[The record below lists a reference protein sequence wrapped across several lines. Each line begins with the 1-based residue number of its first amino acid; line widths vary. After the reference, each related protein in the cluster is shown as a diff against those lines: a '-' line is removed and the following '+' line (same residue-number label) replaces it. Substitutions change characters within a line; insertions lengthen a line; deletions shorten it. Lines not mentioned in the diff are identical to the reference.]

1 MIEDK
6 TSTIKTIENTEY
18 EIERTFNLDD
28 TIVEIIEREIIKTN
42 KWT

>member
-18 EIERTFNLDD
+18 EIERTFNLDN

>member
-6 TSTIKTIENTEY
+6 TNTIKTIENTEY
-18 EIERTFNLDD
+18 EIERTFNLDN

>member
-42 KWT
+42 K

>member
-18 EIERTFNLDD
+18 EIERTFNLDN

-42 KWT
+42 K

>member
-6 TSTIKTIENTEY
+6 TNTIKTIENTEY
-18 EIERTFNLDD
+18 EIERTFNLDN

-42 KWT
+42 K